1 MKEVAHPHDALFK
14 FVLSASESAR
24 DMIGLLPWEFTE
36 LLDLD
41 TLMEDP
47 NSYISPELKE
57 YMSDKVWH
65 CTIKGHQDLRIDVAL
80 LFDHKSFLPEYPHLQ
95 LNLYLALKARREEL
109 DGQKP
114 TLTIP
119 VILYHGT
126 EKWVKSSA
134 TAPFGNYPQRFHP
147 FVPAFDYHL
156 IDLANFTDEDIL
168 NMRMGPLV
176 NMLLVFKHFRN
187 KPYLLN
193 NLDKIFVYGDF
204 YQTTEQGRQF
214 IWELL
219 VYFFKITDL
228 RRDEGEKVIN
238 QLPKIMQPAARSTY
252 DNIVLESQMEIQHK
266 IAENFIR
273 KYPDWSDD
281 AIAAALLAEIELI
294 RQIRQD
300 LKKRKLIPQ

>member
-14 FVLSASESAR
+14 FVLSMLDSAK
-24 DMIGLLPWEFTE
+24 DLIELLPREFTE

-41 TLMEDP
+41 TLTEDP

-65 CTIKGHQDLRIDVAL
+65 CAIKGQQNHCMDVAL
-80 LFDHKSFLPEYPHLQ
+80 LLDHKSFLSEHPHLQ

-109 DGQKP
+109 DGQKIA
-114 TLTIP
+114 LTIP

-126 EKWVKSSA
+126 EKWLKNPA
-134 TAPFGNYPQRFHP
+134 TEPFKTYPHRFHR
-147 FVPAFDYHL
+147 FVPAFDYLL

-168 NMRMGPLV
+168 SLRMSPLV
-176 NMLLVFKHFRN
+176 NMLLVFKHFRD

-204 YQTTEQGRQF
+204 YDTTEQGRQF

-228 RRDEGEKVIN
+228 RGDEGKKVIN
-238 QLPKIMQPAARSTY
+238 QLPEIMQPAARSTY
-252 DNIVLESQMEIQHK
+252 DNIVLEGRMQEKIA

-273 KYPDWSDD
+273 KYPEWSDE
-281 AIAAALLAEIELI
+281 AIAAALLAEVDLI